1 MLYLG
6 PHYSLSKNADTIET
20 AVQSVIDMGGNAI
33 QIFTGPPVSLT
44 LGKIFDTPIT
54 KKTRD
59 AVLSIPAF
67 IHAKYMLNFGKSP
80 HVRKNYI
87 FLKRYIQDLDISV
100 RLGMRGVVL
109 HFGTNSC
116 KSGAETK
123 YCAQINM
130 IDSLVHCLDRCHKKA
145 VPILETSSGEGTYI
159 GKTIEDISFVYHNIP
174 APYQKRIKFCVDTCH
189 IFVCGYP
196 IHKKG
201 GWTEYIRE
209 FEDQL
214 GKKKISVIH
223 LNDSA
228 TPFGGKNDRHAE
240 LKKGY
245 IFNAKM
251 GGCVDALK
259 EILEWASKNSVPCII
274 ETHKNFKAQI
284 ALCRKLVG
292 EKQSGGGVRITQDQ
306 LEGIIECFQSLA
318 DYNQAQGNI
327 HQYHAYHNAVLK
339 LSHEDSPADV
349 DDIGKIEGFG
359 EGLMGKIEE
368 YLATGR
374 MAKLEEMKKNKYLTQ
389 LIELTSVYGIGPVFA
404 KKLIHAGITS
414 IRKLMES
421 RESLTDAQK
430 YGLEYYDDLRIKI
443 QRKTIER
450 VVAYLRKVVGAEIEI
465 MGGYR
470 LGKKYSHDIDIL
482 VVGDSESIANIIDKL
497 RKNTVAVVE
506 AGERMAIVFARFPC
520 CKHVVHLDIRISNEK
535 MRAFYTLYFGSGEN
549 FSRKIRKIAK
559 EQGYTLSEH
568 GIRKNGKY
576 ITGDFST
583 ERKIFNFLKV
593 PYVEPKNRL

>member
-6 PHYSLSKNADTIET
+6 PHYSLSKKADTIET
-20 AVQSVIDMGGNAI
+20 AVQNVIDMGGNAI

-59 AVLSIPAF
+59 AVLSIPSF
-67 IHAKYMLNFGKSP
+67 IHAKYMINFGKSP

-100 RLGMRGVVL
+100 QLGMKGVVL

-123 YCAQINM
+123 NCAQINM
-130 IDSLVHCLDRCHKKA
+130 IDSLVYCLDRCNKKA
-145 VPILETSSGEGTYI
+145 VPILETSSGEGNYI

-201 GWTEYIRE
+201 GWTKYISE

-214 GKKKISVIH
+214 GKKKIGVIH

-228 TPFGGKNDRHAE
+228 TPFDGKNDRHAE

-245 IFNAKM
+245 IFNPKM
-251 GGCVDALK
+251 GGSVEALK
-259 EILEWASKNSVPCII
+259 EILEWASKNNVPCIL

-284 ALCRKLVG
+284 ALGRKLIG
-292 EKQSGGGVRITQDQ
+292 EKQSGGGLKIKQEQ
-306 LEGIIECFQSLA
+306 LAGIIDCFQALA

-339 LSHEDSPADV
+339 LSSLDSPVDV
-349 DDIGKIEGFG
+349 DDIEKIDGFG

-368 YLATGR
+368 YVATGR
-374 MAKLEEMKKNKYLTQ
+374 MEKLEAMKKNKYLTQ

-404 KKLIHAGITS
+404 KKLINAGITS
-414 IRKLMES
+414 IQKLIES

-443 QRKTIER
+443 QRKTIEC
-450 VVAYLRKVVGAEIEI
+450 VVAYLKKVVGAEIEI

-482 VVGDSESIANIIDKL
+482 VVGKDASIANIIDKL
-497 RKNTVAVVE
+497 RKNTVAIIE
-506 AGERMAIVFARFPC
+506 AGERMAILFVRVPC
-520 CKHVVHLDIRISNEK
+520 CQHVIHLDIRISDEK

-568 GIRKNGKY
+568 GFRKNGKY
-576 ITGDFST
+576 IAGDFST
-583 ERKIFNFLKV
+583 EKKIFDFLKV
-593 PYVEPKNRL
+593 PYVEPKDRL

>member
-59 AVLSIPAF
+59 AVSSIPAF
-67 IHAKYMLNFGKSP
+67 IHAKYMINFGKSP

-145 VPILETSSGEGTYI
+145 VPILETSSGEGNYI
-159 GKTIEDISFVYHNIP
+159 GKTIEDISFMYHNIP

-214 GKKKISVIH
+214 GKKKIGVIH

-259 EILEWASKNSVPCII
+259 EILDWASKNSVPCII

-284 ALCRKLVG
+284 ALGRKLVG
-292 EKQSGGGVRITQDQ
+292 EKQSGGGVRITQEQ
-306 LEGIIECFQSLA
+306 LAGIIDCFQALA

-339 LSHEDSPADV
+339 LSREDSPTDV
-349 DDIGKIEGFG
+349 DDIAKIEGFG

-368 YLATGR
+368 YVATGR
-374 MAKLEEMKKNKYLTQ
+374 MEKLEAMKKNKYLTQ

-404 KKLIHAGITS
+404 KKLINAGITS

-421 RESLTDAQK
+421 QESLTDAQK

-450 VVAYLRKVVGAEIEI
+450 VVAYLRKLVGAEIEI

-482 VVGDSESIANIIDKL
+482 VVGEGVSIANIMGKL
-497 RKNTVAVVE
+497 EKNVVAVVE
-506 AGERMAIVFARFPC
+506 VGERMAIVFARFPC
-520 CKHVVHLDIRISNEK
+520 CKHVVHLDIRISDAK

-559 EQGYTLSEH
+559 EKGYTLSEH
-568 GIRKNGKY
+568 GFRKNGKY
-576 ITGDFST
+576 IEGDFST
-583 ERKIFNFLKV
+583 ERKIFDFLKI
-593 PYVEPKNRL
+593 PYVEPKDRL

>member
-44 LGKIFDTPIT
+44 LGKIFDSPIT

-59 AVLSIPAF
+59 AVSSIPAF
-67 IHAKYMLNFGKSP
+67 IHAKYMINFGKSP
-80 HVRKNYI
+80 YVMKNYI

-123 YCAQINM
+123 HCAQINM
-130 IDSLVHCLDRCHKKA
+130 INSLVHCLDRCHKKA
-145 VPILETSSGEGTYI
+145 VPILETSSGEGNYI
-159 GKTIEDISFVYHNIP
+159 GKTIEDISFMYHNIP

-189 IFVCGYP
+189 IFVSGYP

-214 GKKKISVIH
+214 GKKKIGVIH

-228 TPFGGKNDRHAE
+228 TPFAGKNDRHAE

-251 GGCVDALK
+251 GGCVEALK
-259 EILEWASKNSVPCII
+259 EILDWASKNSVPCII

-284 ALCRKLVG
+284 ALGKKLVA
-292 EKQSGGGVRITQDQ
+292 EKQSGGGVRITQEQ
-306 LEGIIECFQSLA
+306 LAGIIDCFQALA

-339 LSHEDSPADV
+339 LSREDSPADV
-349 DDIGKIEGFG
+349 DDIGKIAGFG
-359 EGLMGKIEE
+359 EGLMGKIDE
-368 YLATGR
+368 YVATGR
-374 MAKLEEMKKNKYLTQ
+374 MAKLEAMKKNKYLTQ

-404 KKLIHAGITS
+404 KKLINAGITS
-414 IRKLMES
+414 IPKLMES

-450 VVAYLRKVVGAEIEI
+450 VVAYLRKIVGAEIEI

-470 LGKKYSHDIDIL
+470 LGKKYSHDIDVL
-482 VVGDSESIANIIDKL
+482 VVGEGASIANIMEKL
-497 RKNTVAVVE
+497 EKNVVAVVE

-520 CKHVVHLDIRISNEK
+520 CKHVVHLDIRISDEK

-568 GIRKNGKY
+568 GFRKNGKY
-576 ITGDFST
+576 IAGDFST
-583 ERKIFNFLKV
+583 ERKIFDFLKV
-593 PYVEPKNRL
+593 PYVEPKDRL

>member
-1 MLYLG
+1 
-6 PHYSLSKNADTIET
+6 
-20 AVQSVIDMGGNAI
+20 
-33 QIFTGPPVSLT
+33 
-44 LGKIFDTPIT
+44 
-54 KKTRD
+54 
-59 AVLSIPAF
+59 
-67 IHAKYMLNFGKSP
+67 
-80 HVRKNYI
+80 
-87 FLKRYIQDLDISV
+87 
-100 RLGMRGVVL
+100 
-109 HFGTNSC
+109 
-116 KSGAETK
+116 
-123 YCAQINM
+123 M
-130 IDSLVHCLDRCHKKA
+130 IDSLVYCLDRCHKRA
-145 VPILETSSGEGTYI
+145 VPILETSSGEGNYI

-201 GWTEYIRE
+201 GWTDYIKE
-209 FEDQL
+209 FEDQI
-214 GKKKISVIH
+214 GKKKIGVIH

-251 GGCVDALK
+251 GGSVEALK
-259 EILEWASKNSVPCII
+259 EILDWASKNSVPCIL

-284 ALCRKLVG
+284 TLAKKLVG
-292 EKQSGGGVRITQDQ
+292 VVGGGGVRITQEQ
-306 LEGIIECFQSLA
+306 LSGIIDCFQALA

-339 LSHEDSPADV
+339 LSRDDSPK
-349 DDIGKIEGFG
+349 DIDQIRKIAGFG
-359 EGLMGKIEE
+359 EGLIGKIEE
-368 YLATGR
+368 YVATGQ
-374 MAKLEEMKKNKYLTQ
+374 MEKLEAMKKNKYLTQ

-414 IRKLMES
+414 IRQLMES

-443 QRKTIER
+443 ERKTIER
-450 VVAYLRKVVGAEIEI
+450 VVASLRKVVGGHIDI

-482 VVGDSESIANIIDKL
+482 VITDDSISNIVQKL
-497 RKNTVAVVE
+497 SKNTVAVIE
-506 AGERMAIVFARFPC
+506 AGEHMAILFVRFPC
-520 CKHVVHLDIRISNEK
+520 CQHVIHLDIRITNEK

-568 GIRKNGKY
+568 GFRKNGKY
-576 ITGDFST
+576 IAGDFST
-583 ERKIFNFLKV
+583 EKKIFDFLKV
-593 PYVEPKNRL
+593 PYVDPTDRL

>member
-59 AVLSIPAF
+59 IVSSIPAF

-100 RLGMRGVVL
+100 KLGMRGVVL

-145 VPILETSSGEGTYI
+145 VPILETSSGEGNYI

-214 GKKKISVIH
+214 GKKKIGVIH

-228 TPFGGKNDRHAE
+228 TPFRGKNDRHAE

-251 GGCVDALK
+251 GGSVEALK
-259 EILEWASKNSVPCII
+259 EILEWASKNSVPCIL

-284 ALCRKLVG
+284 ALGRKLVG
-292 EKQSGGGVRITQDQ
+292 
-306 LEGIIECFQSLA
+306 
-318 DYNQAQGNI
+318 
-327 HQYHAYHNAVLK
+327 
-339 LSHEDSPADV
+339 
-349 DDIGKIEGFG
+349 
-359 EGLMGKIEE
+359 
-368 YLATGR
+368 
-374 MAKLEEMKKNKYLTQ
+374 
-389 LIELTSVYGIGPVFA
+389 
-404 KKLIHAGITS
+404 
-414 IRKLMES
+414 
-421 RESLTDAQK
+421 
-430 YGLEYYDDLRIKI
+430 
-443 QRKTIER
+443 
-450 VVAYLRKVVGAEIEI
+450 
-465 MGGYR
+465 
-470 LGKKYSHDIDIL
+470 
-482 VVGDSESIANIIDKL
+482 
-497 RKNTVAVVE
+497 
-506 AGERMAIVFARFPC
+506 
-520 CKHVVHLDIRISNEK
+520 
-535 MRAFYTLYFGSGEN
+535 
-549 FSRKIRKIAK
+549 
-559 EQGYTLSEH
+559 
-568 GIRKNGKY
+568 
-576 ITGDFST
+576 
-583 ERKIFNFLKV
+583 
-593 PYVEPKNRL
+593 

>member
-20 AVQSVIDMGGNAI
+20 AVQNVIDMGGNAI

-59 AVLSIPAF
+59 AVSSIPAF
-67 IHAKYMLNFGKSP
+67 IHAKYLLNFGKSP

-100 RLGMRGVVL
+100 KLGMKGVVL

-116 KSGAETK
+116 KSGTETK

-130 IDSLVHCLDRCHKKA
+130 IDSLVYCLDRCHKRA
-145 VPILETSSGEGTYI
+145 VPILETSSGEGNYI

-201 GWTEYIRE
+201 GWTDYIRE

-214 GKKKISVIH
+214 GKKKIGVIH

-228 TPFGGKNDRHAE
+228 TPFAGKNDRHAE

-251 GGCVDALK
+251 GGSVDALK
-259 EILEWASKNSVPCII
+259 EILEWASKNSVPCIL

-284 ALCRKLVG
+284 TLAKKLVG
-292 EKQSGGGVRITQDQ
+292 VVGGEGGTELTQDQ
-306 LEGIIECFQSLA
+306 LAGIIDCFQALA

-339 LSHEDSPADV
+339 LSRDDSPK
-349 DDIGKIEGFG
+349 DIDQIRKIAGFG
-359 EGLMGKIEE
+359 EGLIGKIQE
-368 YLATGR
+368 YIATGQ
-374 MAKLEEMKKNKYLTQ
+374 MKKLEAMKKNKYLTQ

-414 IRKLMES
+414 IRQLMES
-421 RESLTDAQK
+421 RETLTDAQK

-443 QRKTIER
+443 QRKTIEH
-450 VVAYLRKVVGAEIEI
+450 VVASLRKVVAGHIDI

-482 VVGDSESIANIIDKL
+482 VITDDSISNIVQKL
-497 RKNTVAVVE
+497 SKNTVAVIE
-506 AGERMAIVFARFPC
+506 AGEHMAILFVRFPC
-520 CKHVVHLDIRISNEK
+520 CQHVIHLDIRITNEK

-559 EQGYTLSEH
+559 ERGYTLSEH
-568 GIRKNGKY
+568 GFRKNGKY
-576 ITGDFST
+576 IAGDFST
-583 ERKIFNFLKV
+583 EEKIFDFLKV

>member
-44 LGKIFDTPIT
+44 LGKIFDSPIT
-54 KKTRD
+54 KKTRN
-59 AVLSIPAF
+59 AVSSIPSF
-67 IHAKYMLNFGKSP
+67 IHAKYMINFGKSP

-123 YCAQINM
+123 HCAQINM
-130 IDSLVHCLDRCHKKA
+130 IDSLVHCLDRCHKRA
-145 VPILETSSGEGTYI
+145 VPILETSSGEGNYI

-174 APYQKRIKFCVDTCH
+174 VPYQKRIKFCVDTCH

-214 GKKKISVIH
+214 GKKKIGVIH

-284 ALCRKLVG
+284 ALGRKLVG

-306 LEGIIECFQSLA
+306 LAGIIDCFQSLA

-339 LSHEDSPADV
+339 LSREDSPADV

-359 EGLMGKIEE
+359 EGLIGKIEE
-368 YLATGR
+368 YVATGR
-374 MAKLEEMKKNKYLTQ
+374 MEKLEAMKKNKYLTQ

-414 IRKLMES
+414 ISQLMES

-450 VVAYLRKVVGAEIEI
+450 VVAYLRKVVGSEIEI

-470 LGKKYSHDIDIL
+470 LGKKYSNDIDIL
-482 VVGDSESIANIIDKL
+482 VVGEGASIANIMGKL
-497 RKNTVAVVE
+497 EKNVVAVVE

-520 CKHVVHLDIRISNEK
+520 CKHVVHLDIRISDEK

-568 GIRKNGKY
+568 GFRKNGKY

-583 ERKIFNFLKV
+583 ERKIFDFLKV
-593 PYVEPKNRL
+593 PYVEPKDRL

>member
-6 PHYSLSKNADTIET
+6 PHYSLSKNSDNIET
-20 AVQSVIDMGGNAI
+20 AVQNVIDMGGNAI

-54 KKTRD
+54 KNTRD
-59 AVLSIPAF
+59 AVSSIPAF
-67 IHAKYMLNFGKSP
+67 IHAKYLLNFGKSP

-100 RLGMRGVVL
+100 QLGMKGVVL

-116 KSGAETK
+116 KSGSETK

-130 IDSLVHCLDRCHKKA
+130 IDSLVYCLDRCHKRA
-145 VPILETSSGEGTYI
+145 VPILETSSGEGNYI

-214 GKKKISVIH
+214 GKKKIGVIH

-228 TPFGGKNDRHAE
+228 TPFAGKNDRHAE

-251 GGCVDALK
+251 GGSVEALK
-259 EILEWASKNSVPCII
+259 EILDWASKNSVPCIL

-284 ALCRKLVG
+284 TLAKKLVG
-292 EKQSGGGVRITQDQ
+292 VVGGGGVRITQEQ
-306 LEGIIECFQSLA
+306 LSGIIDCFQALA

-339 LSHEDSPADV
+339 LSRDDSPK
-349 DDIGKIEGFG
+349 DIDQIRKIAGFG
-359 EGLMGKIEE
+359 EGLIGKIEE
-368 YLATGR
+368 YVATGQ
-374 MAKLEEMKKNKYLTQ
+374 MEKLEAMKKNKYLTQ

-404 KKLIHAGITS
+404 KKLIHARITS
-414 IRKLMES
+414 IRQLMES

-443 QRKTIER
+443 ERKTIER
-450 VVAYLRKVVGAEIEI
+450 VVASLRKVVGGHIDI

-482 VVGDSESIANIIDKL
+482 VITDDSISSIVQKL
-497 RKNTVAVVE
+497 SKNTVAVIE
-506 AGERMAIVFARFPC
+506 AGEHMAILFMRFPFC
-520 CKHVVHLDIRISNEK
+520 QHIIHLDIRITNEK

-568 GIRKNGKY
+568 GFRKNGKY
-576 ITGDFST
+576 IAGDFST
-583 ERKIFNFLKV
+583 EEKIFDFLNV

>member
-6 PHYSLSKNADTIET
+6 PHYSLSKNSDNIET
-20 AVQSVIDMGGNAI
+20 AVQNVIDMGGNAI

-54 KKTRD
+54 KNTRD
-59 AVLSIPAF
+59 TVSSIPAF
-67 IHAKYMLNFGKSP
+67 IHAKYLLNFGKSP

-100 RLGMRGVVL
+100 RLGMKGVVL

-130 IDSLVHCLDRCHKKA
+130 IDSLVYCLDHCHKRA
-145 VPILETSSGEGTYI
+145 VPILETSSGEGNYI

-201 GWTEYIRE
+201 GWTDYIKE

-214 GKKKISVIH
+214 GKKKIGIIH

-251 GGCVDALK
+251 GGSVDALK
-259 EILEWASKNSVPCII
+259 EILDWASKNNIPCIL

-284 ALCRKLVG
+284 ALGKKLVG
-292 EKQSGGGVRITQDQ
+292 EKQSEGGVRITQEQ
-306 LEGIIECFQSLA
+306 LAGIIDCFQALA

-339 LSHEDSPADV
+339 LSRDDSPK
-349 DDIGKIEGFG
+349 DIDQIKKIEGFG
-359 EGLMGKIEE
+359 EGLIGKIEE
-368 YLATGR
+368 YVATGQ
-374 MAKLEEMKKNKYLTQ
+374 MKKLEVMKKNKYLTQ

-414 IRKLMES
+414 IQKL
-421 RESLTDAQK
+421 RESQEGLTDAQK

-450 VVAYLRKVVGAEIEI
+450 VVASLRKVVAAEIDI

-482 VVGDSESIANIIDKL
+482 VVSEDASIANIIDKL
-497 RKNTVAVVE
+497 SKNTVAIIE
-506 AGERMAIVFARFPC
+506 AGEHMAILFVRFPC
-520 CKHVVHLDIRISNEK
+520 CQHVIHLDIRISNKK

-568 GIRKNGKY
+568 GFRKNGKY
-576 ITGDFST
+576 IVGDFLT
-583 ERKIFNFLKV
+583 EKKIFDFLKV

>member
-44 LGKIFDTPIT
+44 LGKIFDSPIT

-59 AVLSIPAF
+59 AVSSIPAF
-67 IHAKYMLNFGKSP
+67 IHAKYMINFGKSP

-100 RLGMRGVVL
+100 QLGMRGVVL

-123 YCAQINM
+123 HCAQINM
-130 IDSLVHCLDRCHKKA
+130 IDSLVHCLDRCHKRA
-145 VPILETSSGEGTYI
+145 VPILETSSGEGNYI

-214 GKKKISVIH
+214 GKKKIGVIH

-228 TPFGGKNDRHAE
+228 TPFGGRNDRHAE

-251 GGCVDALK
+251 GGSVDALK
-259 EILEWASKNSVPCII
+259 EILDWASKNNVPCII

-284 ALCRKLVG
+284 ALGRKLVG
-292 EKQSGGGVRITQDQ
+292 EKQSGGGVRIMQEQ
-306 LEGIIECFQSLA
+306 LAGIIDCFQALA

-339 LSHEDSPADV
+339 LSREDSPADV

-368 YLATGR
+368 YVATGR

-389 LIELTSVYGIGPVFA
+389 LIELTSVYGIGPIFA

-421 RESLTDAQK
+421 RENLTDAQK

-443 QRKTIER
+443 QRKTVER

-482 VVGDSESIANIIDKL
+482 VVGEDVSIANIIDKL
-497 RKNTVAVVE
+497 RKNTVAVIE
-506 AGERMAIVFARFPC
+506 AGERMAILFARFPC
-520 CKHVVHLDIRISNEK
+520 CKHVVHLDIRISDEK

-568 GIRKNGKY
+568 GFRKNGKY
-576 ITGDFST
+576 IAGDFST
-583 ERKIFNFLKV
+583 ERKIFDFLKV
-593 PYVEPKNRL
+593 PYVEPKDRL

>member
-59 AVLSIPAF
+59 AVSSIPAF

-116 KSGAETK
+116 KSASETK

-145 VPILETSSGEGTYI
+145 VPILETSSGEGNYI

-214 GKKKISVIH
+214 GKKKIGVIH

-228 TPFGGKNDRHAE
+228 TPFAGKNDRHAE

-259 EILEWASKNSVPCII
+259 EILDWASKNSVPCII

-284 ALCRKLVG
+284 ALGRRLVG
-292 EKQSGGGVRITQDQ
+292 EKQSGGGVRITQEQ
-306 LEGIIECFQSLA
+306 LAGIIDCFQALA

-339 LSHEDSPADV
+339 LSREDSPSDV
-349 DDIGKIEGFG
+349 DDIGKISGFG
-359 EGLMGKIEE
+359 EGLIGKIEE
-368 YLATGR
+368 YVATGR
-374 MAKLEEMKKNKYLTQ
+374 MAKLEAMKKNKYLTQ

-404 KKLIHAGITS
+404 KKLINAGITS
-414 IRKLMES
+414 IQKLMES
-421 RESLTDAQK
+421 HESLTDAQK

-450 VVAYLRKVVGAEIEI
+450 VVAYLRKLVGAEIEI

-470 LGKKYSHDIDIL
+470 LGKKYSHDIDVL
-482 VVGDSESIANIIDKL
+482 VVGEGVSIANILGKLDK
-497 RKNTVAVVE
+497 NVVAVVE

-520 CKHVVHLDIRISNEK
+520 CKHVVHLDIRISDEK

-559 EQGYTLSEH
+559 EQAYTLSEH
-568 GIRKNGKY
+568 GLRKNGKY
-576 ITGDFST
+576 IVGDFST
-583 ERKIFNFLKV
+583 ERKIFDFLKV
-593 PYVEPKNRL
+593 PYVEPKDRL

>member
-59 AVLSIPAF
+59 AVSGIPAF
-67 IHAKYMLNFGKSP
+67 IHAKYMINFGKPP

-116 KSGAETK
+116 KSAAETK

-145 VPILETSSGEGTYI
+145 VPILETSSGEGNYI

-214 GKKKISVIH
+214 GKKKIGVIH

-228 TPFGGKNDRHAE
+228 TPFAGKNDRHAE

-251 GGCVDALK
+251 GGCVEALK

-284 ALCRKLVG
+284 ALGRKLVG

-306 LEGIIECFQSLA
+306 LAGIIDCFQALA

-339 LSHEDSPADV
+339 LSREDSPSDV
-349 DDIGKIEGFG
+349 NDIGKIEGFG
-359 EGLMGKIEE
+359 EGLIGKIEE
-368 YLATGR
+368 YVATGR
-374 MAKLEEMKKNKYLTQ
+374 MAKLEAMKKNKYLTQ

-404 KKLIHAGITS
+404 KKLLRAGITS

-443 QRKTIER
+443 QRKTVEH

-482 VVGDSESIANIIDKL
+482 VVGDEVSIANIMGKL
-497 RKNTVAVVE
+497 GKNVVAVVE

-520 CKHVVHLDIRISNEK
+520 CKHVVHLDIRISDEK

-559 EQGYTLSEH
+559 ERGYTLSEH
-568 GIRKNGKY
+568 GFRKNGKY
-576 ITGDFST
+576 IAGDFST

-593 PYVEPKNRL
+593 LYVEPKNRL

>member
-6 PHYSLSKNADTIET
+6 PHYSLSKNDDTIET

-44 LGKIFDTPIT
+44 LGKIFDSPIT
-54 KKTRD
+54 KKTCD
-59 AVLSIPAF
+59 AVSSIPAF

-100 RLGMRGVVL
+100 RLGIRGVVL

-116 KSGAETK
+116 KSAAETK

-130 IDSLVHCLDRCHKKA
+130 IDSLVYCLDRCNKKA
-145 VPILETSSGEGTYI
+145 VPILETSSGEGNYI

-214 GKKKISVIH
+214 GKKKIDVIH

-228 TPFGGKNDRHAE
+228 TPFAGKNDRHAE

-245 IFNAKM
+245 IFNKKM
-251 GGCVDALK
+251 GGCVEALK
-259 EILEWASKNSVPCII
+259 EILDWASKNSVPCII

-284 ALCRKLVG
+284 ALGRKLVG
-292 EKQSGGGVRITQDQ
+292 EKQSEGGVRITQDQ
-306 LEGIIECFQSLA
+306 LAGIIDCFQALA

-327 HQYHAYHNAVLK
+327 HQYRAYHNAVLK
-339 LSHEDSPADV
+339 LSREDSPADV
-349 DDIGKIEGFG
+349 DNIAKIDGFG
-359 EGLMGKIEE
+359 EGLIGKIEE
-368 YLATGR
+368 YIATGR
-374 MAKLEEMKKNKYLTQ
+374 MVKLEEMKKNKYLTQ

-404 KKLIHAGITS
+404 KKLIRAGITS

-450 VVAYLRKVVGAEIEI
+450 VVAYLRKVIGAEIEI

-482 VVGDSESIANIIDKL
+482 VVDEGESITNIMEKL
-497 RKNTVAVVE
+497 RNNVVAVVE

-520 CKHVVHLDIRISNEK
+520 CKHVVHLDIRISDKK

-568 GIRKNGKY
+568 GVRKNGKY
-576 ITGDFST
+576 IAGDFST

>member
-44 LGKIFDTPIT
+44 LGKIFDAPIT

-59 AVLSIPAF
+59 AVSSIPAF

-100 RLGMRGVVL
+100 RLGMKGVVL

-116 KSGAETK
+116 KSAAETK

-145 VPILETSSGEGTYI
+145 VPILETSSGEGNYI

-214 GKKKISVIH
+214 GKKKIGVIH
-223 LNDSA
+223 LNDSE

-251 GGCVDALK
+251 GGSVEALK
-259 EILEWASKNSVPCII
+259 EILDWASKNSVPCII

-284 ALCRKLVG
+284 ALGRKLVG
-292 EKQSGGGVRITQDQ
+292 NKQSGGGVRITQEQ
-306 LEGIIECFQSLA
+306 LAGIIDCFQALA
-318 DYNQAQGNI
+318 EYNQAQGNI

-339 LSHEDSPADV
+339 LSREDSPSDV
-349 DDIGKIEGFG
+349 DDIAKIAGFG

-368 YLATGR
+368 YVATGR
-374 MAKLEEMKKNKYLTQ
+374 MEKLEAMKKNKYLTQ
-389 LIELTSVYGIGPVFA
+389 QIELTSVYGIGPVFA

-414 IRKLMES
+414 IQKLMES

-443 QRKTIER
+443 QRKTIEQ
-450 VVAYLRKVVGAEIEI
+450 VVAYLRKVVGTEIEI

-482 VVGDSESIANIIDKL
+482 VVGDGASISNILGKL
-497 RKNTVAVVE
+497 RKNVVAVVE

-568 GIRKNGKY
+568 GFRKNGKY
-576 ITGDFST
+576 IAGDFST